1 MLKVIISPAK
11 KMKIRNDILPY
22 KNIPFFIKEA
32 EKLFSYMGNMSFDE
46 LKDLWKCSDKLVE
59 ENERQF
65 RIGNLKQNL
74 SPAILSYEGI
84 QYKYMAPAVFEEQA
98 FTWLEKHLRIL
109 SGFYGALSP
118 FDGVI
123 PYRLEMQ
130 ARFHKEEIDNLYD
143 FWGQKLADYV
153 LKDCDCL
160 INLASK
166 EYSKSILKYIPENV
180 RVITCVFG
188 ELIDGK
194 IKEKGI
200 EEKVTLVGN
209 VSNVNEWYQAF
220 DCFVLPSIWEGL
232 PVVGVEAQ
240 AADLPCIFSASITR
254 EIGLSSRAKFVST
267 KNKEQWISE
276 IKKAMEDKKRK
287 DTSEL
292 IKNNNY
298 DIEIEAVK
306 LENKYIELAGETK

>member
-1 MLKVIISPAK
+1 MKPAQSETIPRSLPTYLSHTQEIIEVLRTYSPMDLEILMRINPSLALDGADRIQT
-11 KMKIRNDILPY
+11 MK
-22 KNIPFFIKEA
+22 
-32 EKLFSYMGNMSFDE
+32 FD
-46 LKDLWKCSDKLVE
+46 
-59 ENERQF
+59 
-65 RIGNLKQNL
+65 QNGTA
-74 SPAILSYEGI
+74 AIETYDGI

-109 SGFYGALSP
+109 SGFYGALCP

-194 IKEKGI
+194 IKEKGTYAKMARGSLVRYMAEHQI
-200 EEKVTLVGN
+200 ENPEEIKQFDELGYKYKEEY
-209 VSNVNEWYQAF
+209 SN
-220 DCFVLPSIWEGL
+220 
-232 PVVGVEAQ
+232 
-240 AADLPCIFSASITR
+240 
-254 EIGLSSRAKFVST
+254 ST
-267 KNKEQWISE
+267 KYCY
-276 IKKAMEDKKRK
+276 
-287 DTSEL
+287 L
-292 IKNNNY
+292 IH
-298 DIEIEAVK
+298 
-306 LENKYIELAGETK
+306 

>member
-1 MLKVIISPAK
+1 MKIIISPAK
-11 KMKIRNDILPY
+11 KMNTNPDLAEFHDLPAFIEDAGSILEWVRSLTY
-22 KNIPFFIKEA
+22 EEA
-32 EKLFSYMGNMSFDE
+32 K
-46 LKDLWKCSDKLVE
+46 KLWKCNDKIASL
-59 ENERQF
+59 NYDRMKHMDLKK
-65 RIGNLKQNL
+65 NLT
-74 SPAILSYEGI
+74 PAVLSYEGI

-194 IKEKGI
+194 IKEKGTYAKMARGSLVRYMAEHQI
-200 EEKVTLVGN
+200 ENPEEIKQFDELGYKYKEEY
-209 VSNVNEWYQAF
+209 SN
-220 DCFVLPSIWEGL
+220 
-232 PVVGVEAQ
+232 
-240 AADLPCIFSASITR
+240 
-254 EIGLSSRAKFVST
+254 ST
-267 KNKEQWISE
+267 KYCY
-276 IKKAMEDKKRK
+276 
-287 DTSEL
+287 L
-292 IKNNNY
+292 IH
-298 DIEIEAVK
+298 
-306 LENKYIELAGETK
+306 

>member
-1 MLKVIISPAK
+1 MCNTNNILFRVDDNLYAQMSKIKTSYKFRSNAELAK
-11 KMKIRNDILPY
+11 TIVNIFCNVYGQKKRKEETIEDI
-22 KNIPFFIKEA
+22 FKEL
-32 EKLFSYMGNMSFDE
+32 EDGE
-46 LKDLWKCSDKLVE
+46 LMFEFVE

-123 PYRLEMQ
+123 PYRLEMR

-194 IKEKGI
+194 IKEKGTYAKMARGSLVRYMAEHQI
-200 EEKVTLVGN
+200 ENPEEIKQFDELGYKYKEEY
-209 VSNVNEWYQAF
+209 SN
-220 DCFVLPSIWEGL
+220 
-232 PVVGVEAQ
+232 
-240 AADLPCIFSASITR
+240 
-254 EIGLSSRAKFVST
+254 ST
-267 KNKEQWISE
+267 KYCY
-276 IKKAMEDKKRK
+276 
-287 DTSEL
+287 L
-292 IKNNNY
+292 IR
-298 DIEIEAVK
+298 
-306 LENKYIELAGETK
+306 

>member
-1 MLKVIISPAK
+1 
-11 KMKIRNDILPY
+11 
-22 KNIPFFIKEA
+22 
-32 EKLFSYMGNMSFDE
+32 MGNMSFDD

-123 PYRLEMQ
+123 PYRLEMR

-194 IKEKGI
+194 IKEKGTYAKMARGSLVRYMAEHQI
-200 EEKVTLVGN
+200 ENPEEIKQFDELGYKYKEEY
-209 VSNVNEWYQAF
+209 SN
-220 DCFVLPSIWEGL
+220 
-232 PVVGVEAQ
+232 
-240 AADLPCIFSASITR
+240 
-254 EIGLSSRAKFVST
+254 ST
-267 KNKEQWISE
+267 KYCY
-276 IKKAMEDKKRK
+276 
-287 DTSEL
+287 L
-292 IKNNNY
+292 IR
-298 DIEIEAVK
+298 
-306 LENKYIELAGETK
+306 

>member
-109 SGFYGALSP
+109 SGFYGALCP

-160 INLASK
+160 INLGSK

-194 IKEKGI
+194 IKEKGTYAKMARGSLVRYMAEHQI
-200 EEKVTLVGN
+200 ENPEEIKQFDELGYKYKEEY
-209 VSNVNEWYQAF
+209 SN
-220 DCFVLPSIWEGL
+220 
-232 PVVGVEAQ
+232 
-240 AADLPCIFSASITR
+240 
-254 EIGLSSRAKFVST
+254 ST
-267 KNKEQWISE
+267 KYCY
-276 IKKAMEDKKRK
+276 
-287 DTSEL
+287 L
-292 IKNNNY
+292 IH
-298 DIEIEAVK
+298 
-306 LENKYIELAGETK
+306 

>member
-1 MLKVIISPAK
+1 MKIIISPAK
-11 KMKIRNDILPY
+11 NMKPAQSETIPRSLPAYLSHTQEIIEVLRTYSPMDLEILMRINPSLALDGADRIQTM
-22 KNIPFFIKEA
+22 K
-32 EKLFSYMGNMSFDE
+32 FD
-46 LKDLWKCSDKLVE
+46 
-59 ENERQF
+59 
-65 RIGNLKQNL
+65 QNGTA
-74 SPAILSYEGI
+74 AIETYDGI

-194 IKEKGI
+194 IKEKGTYAKMARGSLVRYMAEHQI
-200 EEKVTLVGN
+200 ENPEEIKQFDELGYKYKEEY
-209 VSNVNEWYQAF
+209 SN
-220 DCFVLPSIWEGL
+220 
-232 PVVGVEAQ
+232 
-240 AADLPCIFSASITR
+240 
-254 EIGLSSRAKFVST
+254 ST
-267 KNKEQWISE
+267 KYCY
-276 IKKAMEDKKRK
+276 
-287 DTSEL
+287 L
-292 IKNNNY
+292 IH
-298 DIEIEAVK
+298 
-306 LENKYIELAGETK
+306 